1 MKQDYSPSSGFS
13 LIELL
18 VTIVIGLILAM
29 AATPQLQERF
39 RQSQVDAYTSRL
51 EAGINLM
58 KANMISRQDSC
69 KIVFPAGAGGET
81 EITPAALES
90 LQIDT
95 VGAATNCPKPTSM
108 VDADGTSLSMNAT
121 DMRFVNI
128 KNSLS
133 PNQASDI
140 RLLISPGEISMTTV
154 GGVTAPDASV
164 NPSPLIVRIRSIAM
178 NNQRRGFERCLRLE
192 PMTGILIRG
201 TWPKDPNG
209 SPLNFEAGSC
219 TSNQ

>member
-1 MKQDYSPSSGFS
+1 
-13 LIELL
+13 
-18 VTIVIGLILAM
+18 VIGLILAM

-58 KANMISRQDSC
+58 KANMVSRQDTC
-69 KIVFPAGAGGET
+69 KIVFPPGAGGET

-95 VGAATNCPKPTSM
+95 VGANTACPKPTSM
-108 VDADGTSLSMNAT
+108 ADANGSILSMNAT
-121 DMRFVNI
+121 DMRLVNI

-140 RLLISPGEISMTTV
+140 RLLISPSEISMTTV
-154 GGVTAPDASV
+154 GGVTAPDAS
-164 NPSPLIVRIRSIAM
+164 SPLIVRIRSIAM

-201 TWPKDPNG
+201 TWPKDDNG
-209 SPLNFEAGSC
+209 SSLDFAAGSC
-219 TSNQ
+219 NSNQ